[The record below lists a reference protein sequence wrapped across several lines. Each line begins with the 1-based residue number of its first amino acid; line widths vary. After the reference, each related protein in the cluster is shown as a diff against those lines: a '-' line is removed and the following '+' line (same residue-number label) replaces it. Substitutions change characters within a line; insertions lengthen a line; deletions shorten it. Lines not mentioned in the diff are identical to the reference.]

1 MTATLS
7 ARPPIVFELPPELE
21 AHEPPEARGLARD
34 DVRLLVSRPA
44 EVPAHARFRD
54 LPSILEP
61 GDLLVINTSATLAS
75 SLDAVRPDGSVVEL
89 HLSTPLPAG
98 LWVVELRQPA
108 TPGTQPFGDD
118 VAGETIAM
126 PGGAR
131 VEMLA
136 RFPGSVRLWVVA
148 LHLPGPLPAY
158 LAAHGRPIRY
168 GHVTRDWPLAAYQTV
183 YANEPGSAE
192 MPSAGRAFTSDLITA
207 LVARGIGISPVVL
220 HCGVASL
227 ETGELPAPEPF
238 RVPATTAQRVNATRA
253 AGGRVVA
260 VGTTVVRA
268 LETVAD
274 TAGVAHP
281 GDGWT
286 ELIITAERGVRVVDG
301 LLTGWH
307 EPAASHLLML
317 EAVAGRAMLDD
328 AYQAALAGRYLWH
341 EFGDL
346 HLVLPPASS
355 EAPQRITAP

>member
-1 MTATLS
+1 MTATLTT
-7 ARPPIVFELPPELE
+7 RPPIVFELPHDLE

-34 DVRLLVSRPA
+34 DVRLLVSRPD
-44 EVPAHARFRD
+44 EPPAHARFRD
-54 LPSILEP
+54 LPSILDP

-75 SLDAVRPDGSVVEL
+75 SLDSMRADGSAVEL

-98 LWVVELRQPA
+98 LWVIELRRPA
-108 TPGTQPFGDD
+108 VPGTLPFHDD
-118 VAGETIAM
+118 VAGETITM

-131 VEMLA
+131 AEMLA
-136 RFPGSVRLWVVA
+136 RFPGSARLWVVA
-148 LHLPGPLPAY
+148 LHLPDALPAY

-168 GHVTRDWPLAAYQTV
+168 GHVDRDWPLAAYQTV

-192 MPSAGRAFTSDLITA
+192 MPSAGRAFTPELITA
-207 LVARGIGISPVVL
+207 LVARGIGVSPVVL

-238 RVPATTAQRVNATRA
+238 RVPAATAQRVNATRA
-253 AGGRVVA
+253 AGGRVIA

-281 GDGWT
+281 GEGWT
-286 ELIITAERGVRVVDG
+286 ELVVTAGRGVRVVDG

-317 EAVAGRAMLDD
+317 EAVAGQAMLDE
-328 AYQAALAGRYLWH
+328 AYQAALEGRYLWH

-346 HLVLPPASS
+346 HLVLP
-355 EAPQRITAP
+355 